1 MTSQSNLFTSSA
13 ILRNHHADFF
23 VSKSFLTLKT
33 YDRLPAGFVSNPI
46 AQTPLTSRKERRE
59 PMGAYGMRNSLESE
73 FRKTFGSHRSLYS
86 RNNHNNISN
95 IQNNNNNNNNSNN
108 NNNNNNNNSDDEDNC
123 NNNNNRHLI
132 NIFFY
137 FRFNST
143 GSGQNLSVCKDIA
156 AVCLISSLTKHMM
169 ITIQFIHYSAVITN
183 RSAAISKKLVSM
195 IYRIPPLVVAL
206 KRGSLIVTLVSL
218 STQIKSTLR
227 LFKTFLILMTRN
239 S

>member
-1 MTSQSNLFTSSA
+1 M
-13 ILRNHHADFF
+13 
-23 VSKSFLTLKT
+23 
-33 YDRLPAGFVSNPI
+33 PAGFVSNPI

-95 IQNNNNNNNNSNN
+95 IQNNNNNNNNNS
-108 NNNNNNNNSDDEDNC
+108 NNNNNNNSDDEDNC

-132 NIFFY
+132 NISFN
-137 FRFNST
+137 FRFHFCT
-143 GSGQNLSVCKDIA
+143 GSGQNLSVDKDIA
-156 AVCLISSLTKHMM
+156 AVCLISSLTKHMV

-183 RSAAISKKLVSM
+183 RSAVINKKLVSM
-195 IYRIPPLVVAL
+195 IYRTPLLLVAL

-239 S
+239 SCLNIITFFRFHFQFYPI

>member
-1 MTSQSNLFTSSA
+1 M
-13 ILRNHHADFF
+13 
-23 VSKSFLTLKT
+23 
-33 YDRLPAGFVSNPI
+33 PAGFVSNPI

-95 IQNNNNNNNNSNN
+95 IQNNNNNNS
-108 NNNNNNNNSDDEDNC
+108 NNNNNNSDDEDNC

-137 FRFNST
+137 IRFDST
-143 GSGQNLSVCKDIA
+143 KRGQNLSVGEDIA